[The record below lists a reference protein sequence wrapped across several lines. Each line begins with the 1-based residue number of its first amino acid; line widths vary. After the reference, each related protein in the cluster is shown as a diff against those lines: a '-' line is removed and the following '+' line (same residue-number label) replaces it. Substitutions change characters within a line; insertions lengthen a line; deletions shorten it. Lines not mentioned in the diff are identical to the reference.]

1 MNKTTFFTILK
12 ELEENEPVQKEVMKN
27 FADNLWWPA
36 CIEDSRLRLLIGG
49 LSSRISYSMIDT
61 YRAVIFRIVES
72 GYQAICAMSDD
83 ELTELIRPLG
93 LFHTR
98 VSYIRSMI
106 QFISQKSSFFEE
118 WSDEVFIKEIAQNV
132 KNASYKIGQ
141 CCVLYY
147 RMYPNRV
154 MPVDSGMR
162 DILLPCLG
170 FESNKTAYGHEIM
183 RKELTNAVTEIA
195 GDYLKDTKLEYL
207 NARNFYWW
215 VHLSLIYYKRIYC
228 NRKDSNGCIFQIEV
242 PRCDVR

>member
-61 YRAVIFRIVES
+61 YRAVIFRIAES

-98 VSYIRSMI
+98 VSYIRFHDSVY
-106 QFISQKSSFFEE
+106 FA
-118 WSDEVFIKEIAQNV
+118 EI
-132 KNASYKIGQ
+132 I
-141 CCVLYY
+141 
-147 RMYPNRV
+147 
-154 MPVDSGMR
+154 
-162 DILLPCLG
+162 
-170 FESNKTAYGHEIM
+170 
-183 RKELTNAVTEIA
+183 
-195 GDYLKDTKLEYL
+195 
-207 NARNFYWW
+207 
-215 VHLSLIYYKRIYC
+215 
-228 NRKDSNGCIFQIEV
+228 IF
-242 PRCDVR
+242 